1 MFMFWFFPKFN
12 LIAEGYLTEFQI
24 IMSNSII
31 SIFAIIIFATAMYL
45 FIEQPFQDIKN
56 KISTKTKK
64 VAIS

>member
-1 MFMFWFFPKFN
+1 
-12 LIAEGYLTEFQI
+12 
-24 IMSNSII
+24 MSNSII

-56 KISTKTKK
+56 KISIKTKK